1 MRDKTMQV
9 DSNNTSNPSK
19 AAIARP
25 KVSVII
31 PVYNDIVRVEACLTS
46 LENQDYPRDRFEV
59 IVVDNGSSD
68 GTYDALQKVALS
80 YAAQQSLI
88 ITQCM
93 IPGSYA
99 ARNHGLTM
107 ATGEYV
113 AFTDSDCIV
122 CEQWLNVLVNAI
134 QQEVGDVIIA
144 GKMSFFPD
152 QSKSTQQS
160 AIDFENLFS
169 MKQDENA
176 RNGKCITAN
185 LFCSMALLQEHN
197 GFDQKLKSGGDVE
210 FSTRIVKSGG
220 KIVYCDNALVKHP
233 SRNVQELIIKR
244 KRIIGGTWDA
254 QLASSSLSEKMHFCW
269 RLLKMFLGRSKKV
282 LFGTSLSTSRR
293 IKLIFL
299 LLKIMTVSFSELI
312 KLMWG
317 KEANRA

>member
-107 ATGEYV
+107 ATG
-113 AFTDSDCIV
+113 S
-122 CEQWLNVLVNAI
+122 
-134 QQEVGDVIIA
+134 
-144 GKMSFFPD
+144 MS
-152 QSKSTQQS
+152 
-160 AIDFENLFS
+160 
-169 MKQDENA
+169 
-176 RNGKCITAN
+176 
-185 LFCSMALLQEHN
+185 
-197 GFDQKLKSGGDVE
+197 
-210 FSTRIVKSGG
+210 
-220 KIVYCDNALVKHP
+220 
-233 SRNVQELIIKR
+233 
-244 KRIIGGTWDA
+244 
-254 QLASSSLSEKMHFCW
+254 
-269 RLLKMFLGRSKKV
+269 RLLTLTA
-282 LFGTSLSTSRR
+282 LFVSNGLMC
-293 IKLIFL
+293 L
-299 LLKIMTVSFSELI
+299 LMLFNKRLAM
-312 KLMWG
+312 
-317 KEANRA
+317 